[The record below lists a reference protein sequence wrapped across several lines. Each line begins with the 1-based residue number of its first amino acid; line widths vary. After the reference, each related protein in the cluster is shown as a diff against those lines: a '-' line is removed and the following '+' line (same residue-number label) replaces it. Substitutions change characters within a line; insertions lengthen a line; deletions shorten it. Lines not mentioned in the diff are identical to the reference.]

1 MKSRWCVMLFW
12 MVAISASADITCKC
26 ESFPFLPSPPCPKV
40 CRTLLFEKADI
51 GKLTTSLELSSDEVQ
66 AVERY
71 RMRFGV
77 TDTPN
82 KPIDWGVG
90 LTPEEITDVT
100 KVKQK
105 VVDLDGQ
112 QIKPLIKTIKPAD
125 RTVPYSEWVEH
136 RQELQVPIELNEIK
150 GAE

>member
-1 MKSRWCVMLFW
+1 MKSSWIVGVHFW
-12 MVAISASADITCKC
+12 MVAMSTSADVTCKC

-40 CRTLLFEKADI
+40 CRALLFEKADI
-51 GKLTTSLELSSDEVQ
+51 GTLKTSLELSSDEVQ

-71 RMRFGV
+71 RLRFGL

-82 KPIDWGVG
+82 QPIGWNLE
-90 LTPEEITDVT
+90 LTPEEIADVT

-105 VVDLDGQ
+105 VVDLDRQ

-125 RTVPYSEWVEH
+125 RTIPYSEWTEH
-136 RQELQVPIELNEIK
+136 RKEFQVPIELK
-150 GAE
+150 DGMK

>member
-1 MKSRWCVMLFW
+1 MKSNRVVGMLLW
-12 MVAISASADITCKC
+12 MVAMNVSADVTCKC

-51 GKLTTSLELSSDEVQ
+51 GALTKSLELSNDEAQ
-66 AVERY
+66 AIERY
-71 RMRFGV
+71 RVRFGF

-82 KPIDWGVG
+82 QPIDRNVE
-90 LTPEEITDVT
+90 LTSEELADIT

-105 VVDLDGQ
+105 VVDLDRQ

-125 RTVPYSEWVEH
+125 RTVPYSEWVEQ
-136 RQELQVPIELNEIK
+136 RQEFEVPIDLKNGLK
-150 GAE
+150 